1 MERRKFIGL
10 CAATALLPRLGRS
23 AEGMEGGIRD
33 FGRSRLVAEDG
44 APLKA
49 ANVARNEAMVFA
61 YPYAGIPCFL
71 IDLGK
76 PAAAATARRSS
87 DDGDYEN
94 PAGVGPRRSLVAFI
108 AICTHQLSYPS
119 PNASFLRYA
128 ADGSELAGAPGRI
141 VCCAHGSV
149 FDPANGAS
157 RVAGPAPSPLLP
169 VRLEYDAESDELSA
183 TGTVGEAFFERFF
196 KAFKSELIE
205 RFGPGGY
212 RREVGATTAATPLS
226 RYSKLISTC

>member
-1 MERRKFIGL
+1 MDRRKFVGL
-10 CAATALLPRLGRS
+10 CTATALLPRFARS
-23 AEGMEGGIRD
+23 HEAEPVGIRD
-33 FGRSRLVAEDG
+33 FGRSRLVNPDG
-44 APLKA
+44 SPLIA
-49 ANVARNEAMVFA
+49 ASVGTSQALVFA

-71 IDLGK
+71 INLGQRR
-76 PAAAATARRSS
+76 AATASRASP
-87 DDGDYEN
+87 DDGEYVN
-94 PAGVGPRRSLVAFI
+94 PGGAGAGQNLVAFV

-119 PNASFLRYA
+119 PSASFLRYA
-128 ADGSELAGAPGRI
+128 AEGSELAGTSGQI

-169 VRLEYDAESDELSA
+169 VRLEYDAASDGLSA

-196 KAFKSELIE
+196 KAYKSELIE

-212 RREVGATTAATPLS
+212 RREVGETTAATPLD